1 MAKRKFL
8 KLYNIPT
15 NIYYDGGIKPNFWNS
30 GTMQD
35 IGKGITAFNAGV
47 QMYKGNTPSI
57 LSLNQ
62 NVHSNNLMGTIGSA
76 VDSTGQILSA
86 IDALTTKERKPLEQT
101 VGLVDSNGVRRFG
114 VGGYMNVG
122 TTALALT
129 GNAIQ
134 NAQIADTS
142 NLKNQIQEYSN
153 NANQASSFD
162 DLNTQW
168 ANRID
173 LKHITARD
181 LRNRSLFGDFANS
194 LSSSSQGLSA
204 GSTFGP
210 IGAAVGGIVGGVSS
224 VVGSIFGRNKA
235 RKEARK
241 VNSIIDAANARNLA
255 SYQNQSSNL
264 GRQQGF
270 NALSNVAAF
279 GGPIG
284 IYGDYGNSAIGYE
297 LAKED
302 LNIKAMNTLSKNKM
316 TALPN
321 SFNTELNTFAEGGGI
336 HIKPSKRGTFTAA
349 AKKHG
354 KGVQEFASQVLANKE
369 NYSPA
374 MKKKAQFAKNSAS
387 WRHDDGGPLFI
398 ESLPE
403 ITVTPTNDANF
414 LFSQGI
420 YKVSSR
426 PPLGDKNIRKLV
438 ASYLSK
444 YDNEN
449 AKEYNK
455 RISRLADAINELG
468 IQFKTNKKDRAYYSP
483 STGIAYIKTMDDFFG
498 ELAHPYQ
505 EARGTFKPIHE
516 LSEENYDN
524 DKDYRGGTRYAY
536 PDTFEGETHGFFE
549 PALYEWITTGK
560 IGKSSPVINK
570 RQSNEK
576 IVPKDIVEV
585 TDSAASW
592 SKQAAI
598 KRIISKPNQLPFLK
612 RIKYKLIDFPLRDSS
627 RNIIY
632 PKKEQ
637 KEHAFGGELT
647 HGGIFNNGINIIGN
661 GGTHESNPH
670 EGVQVGMDAE
680 GIPNLVEE
688 GEVIFNDY
696 VFSNRLNVPNE
707 IKSKYKLSKK
717 KDLTFADAAKQMQKE
732 SEERPNDPISKKGLI
747 SSMERLQQAQEIVR
761 QQNQV
766 GQEGVQYSHGGRMGT
781 LFDGT
786 GDKPNIMSRAKAK
799 RQGYDVG
806 NSLED
811 YFKDPVYENE
821 NKDTNKGFDLTQL
834 RYAPVIGSAIG
845 LANNLFTKP
854 DYSNADTILSAANKA
869 GNYLPVSYTP
879 IGDYISYTPFDRNY
893 YTNKLNALAG
903 STTRAIMNST
913 NPSRYAALL
922 AADYNNQTK
931 LGELERQAEEY
942 NLANRI
948 KTAEFN
954 RGTNQF
960 NSENFL
966 KTAMAN
972 QDAAMRA
979 NASKLQGIEAAMNM
993 RNMIDT
999 QRSAS
1004 LSSNLT
1010 NLFDSLGSIG
1020 KEEFIKDMI
1029 KKNPA
1034 LLYDQMGKYK
1044 GKKEKEGGYLTIK
1057 KKRN

>member
-8 KLYNIPT
+8 KYNIPT
-15 NIYYDGGIKPNFWNS
+15 NIYGGGGEKPNFWNS

-101 VGLVDSNGVRRFG
+101 VGLVDSNGVRRFD
-114 VGGYMNVG
+114 VGGYMNLG

-204 GSTFGP
+204 GSSFGP
-210 IGAAVGGIVGGVSS
+210 WGAAIGGIVGGVSS

-279 GGPIG
+279 GGPIS
-284 IYGDYGNSAIGYE
+284 IYDDYGNSAIGYE

-336 HIKPSKRGTFTAA
+336 HIKSSKRGTFTAA

-369 NYSPA
+369 DYSPA
-374 MKKKAQFAKNSAS
+374 MVKKANFAKNA
-387 WRHDDGGPLFI
+387 
-398 ESLPE
+398 
-403 ITVTPTNDANF
+403 
-414 LFSQGI
+414 
-420 YKVSSR
+420 
-426 PPLGDKNIRKLV
+426 
-438 ASYLSK
+438 
-444 YDNEN
+444 
-449 AKEYNK
+449 AKW
-455 RISRLADAINELG
+455 
-468 IQFKTNKKDRAYYSP
+468 
-483 STGIAYIKTMDDFFG
+483 
-498 ELAHPYQ
+498 H
-505 EARGTFKPIHE
+505 
-516 LSEENYDN
+516 
-524 DKDYRGGTRYAY
+524 
-536 PDTFEGETHGFFE
+536 
-549 PALYEWITTGK
+549 
-560 IGKSSPVINK
+560 
-570 RQSNEK
+570 
-576 IVPKDIVEV
+576 
-585 TDSAASW
+585 
-592 SKQAAI
+592 
-598 KRIISKPNQLPFLK
+598 
-612 RIKYKLIDFPLRDSS
+612 
-627 RNIIY
+627 
-632 PKKEQ
+632 
-637 KEHAFGGELT
+637 HAFGGNLLT
-647 HGGIFNNGINIIGN
+647 HGAEWDNGISVIGN

-707 IKSKYKLSKK
+707 IKNKYKLSKK

-732 SEERPNDPISKKGLI
+732 SEERPNDPISKKGLT

-761 QQNQV
+761 QQKNQENSK
-766 GQEGVQYSHGGRMGT
+766 GIQYSRGGGLGKFNWEKGIFEDPEYTIQVPYRDQ
-781 LFDGT
+781 FDLV
-786 GDKPNIMSRAKAK
+786 
-799 RQGYDVG
+799 Q
-806 NSLED
+806 
-811 YFKDPVYENE
+811 DPQTILQQKENE
-821 NKDTNKGFDLTQL
+821 KLLPISIVKEDSDNNNRDNSTLL
-834 RYAPVIGSAIG
+834 RYAPVVGSAIG

-922 AADYNNQTK
+922 AADYNNQIK

-966 KTAMAN
+966 KVAMAN

-979 NASKLQGIEAAMNM
+979 KASKLQGIESAMNM

-999 QRSAS
+999 QRAAS

-1010 NLFDSLGSIG
+1010 NLFDSLGDIG
-1020 KEEFIKDMI
+1020 RENYTKNTILS
-1029 KKNPA
+1029 NPA
-1034 LLYDQMGKYK
+1034 IYYGMDDNGNIYYK
-1044 GKKEKEGGYLTIK
+1044 KGYYNLNKNAQKEVDDDIAKRYRNLPSKDSNTGAFGGYLTIK
-1057 KKRN
+1057 NKRR

>member
-284 IYGDYGNSAIGYE
+284 IYGDYGNSAIDYE
-297 LAKED
+297 LANKD
-302 LNIKAMNTLSKNKM
+302 LNIQALNAMNKGRITS
-316 TALPN
+316 LPN
-321 SFNTELNTFAEGGGI
+321 SFGSELNTFADGGKI
-336 HIKPSKRGTFTAA
+336 YIKPENRGKFTALKERTGKSATWFKEHGTPAQKKMATFALNARKWKYTDGGYINPTTEAGILAKTALQLADPTGISSYPDLYNSGVQFYNNPSLENLGDLGLNFVSSLPMIGKVTAPFKVAKTTKLLSKLSNLNTAKKSMEAA
-349 AKKHG
+349 AKVNK
-354 KGVQEFASQVLANKE
+354 KIDTFSELIPGVRSLAEKTQDITTKLI
-369 NYSPA
+369 S
-374 MKKKAQFAKNSAS
+374 
-387 WRHDDGGPLFI
+387 DPLFNKLASKNKTARVKNYRDFNLWI
-398 ESLPE
+398 DLLN
-403 ITVTPTNDANF
+403 TTNTSTDF
-414 LFSQGI
+414 YQG
-420 YKVSSR
+420 V
-426 PPLGDKNIRKLV
+426 
-438 ASYLSK
+438 
-444 YDNEN
+444 E
-449 AKEYNK
+449 
-455 RISRLADAINELG
+455 EL
-468 IQFKTNKKDRAYYSP
+468 NKK
-483 STGIAYIKTMDDFFG
+483 
-498 ELAHPYQ
+498 
-505 EARGTFKPIHE
+505 
-516 LSEENYDN
+516 
-524 DKDYRGGTRYAY
+524 
-536 PDTFEGETHGFFE
+536 
-549 PALYEWITTGK
+549 
-560 IGKSSPVINK
+560 
-570 RQSNEK
+570 
-576 IVPKDIVEV
+576 
-585 TDSAASW
+585 
-592 SKQAAI
+592 
-598 KRIISKPNQLPFLK
+598 
-612 RIKYKLIDFPLRDSS
+612 
-627 RNIIY
+627 
-632 PKKEQ
+632 
-637 KEHAFGGELT
+637 AFGGNLLT
-647 HGGIFNNGINIIGN
+647 HGAEWDNGISVIGN

-747 SSMERLQQAQEIVR
+747 SSMERLQQAQEMVR

-766 GQEGVQYSHGGRMGT
+766 GQEGVQYSHGGIMGT
-781 LFDGT
+781 LFS
-786 GDKPNIMSRAKAK
+786 GDDEKPNIMARAKAK

-806 NSLED
+806 SSLED

-821 NKDTNKGFDLTQL
+821 DTNKGFDLTQL

-1004 LSSNLT
+1004 MSANLT
-1010 NLFDSLGSIG
+1010 NLFDSLGNIG
-1020 KEEFIKDMI
+1020 IDEMNRAGRDMLIRAGVYGTLSEKPQGWSDKRWKDY
-1029 KKNPA
+1029 KKVISGEG
-1034 LLYDQMGKYK
+1034 YSK
-1044 GKKEKEGGYLTIK
+1044 GEKL
-1057 KKRN
+1057 KKRRGGLTY